1 MRETCPQPQ
10 ACSALTVF
18 WSNWN
23 FVNASDATLE
33 AGFVAD
39 ETVTAIQARYAKLS
53 GTLALRPM
61 ADFYASDQ
69 KIHLKNP
76 LRITESDSGF
86 RTVSL
91 TSASS
96 PTLAFDLV
104 NEDIDSLQVN
114 VSRLE
119 TAYSQYAQN
128 SGSSGL
134 GRSLAN
140 IGKMAS
146 TSFLKFIKHQRI
158 LKTSLFLCYMEY

>member
-61 ADFYASDQ
+61 ANFYASDQ

-96 PTLAFDLV
+96 PP
-104 NEDIDSLQVN
+104 
-114 VSRLE
+114 
-119 TAYSQYAQN
+119 
-128 SGSSGL
+128 
-134 GRSLAN
+134 
-140 IGKMAS
+140 
-146 TSFLKFIKHQRI
+146 
-158 LKTSLFLCYMEY
+158 